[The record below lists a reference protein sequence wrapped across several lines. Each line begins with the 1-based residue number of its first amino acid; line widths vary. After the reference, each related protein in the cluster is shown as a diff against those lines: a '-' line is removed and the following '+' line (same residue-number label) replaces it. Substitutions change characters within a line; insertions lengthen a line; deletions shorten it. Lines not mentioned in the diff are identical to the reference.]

1 MKSVVLGNITDAVV
15 SVQQLPVCLG
25 SSISSQMFGEGVTG
39 TLLEIPGKVLGCEI
53 ELFRY
58 FRLDNGFLVVVFYI
72 LQYLF
77 ECLHLLS
84 AADASYI
91 AAADSSILIEIVEQL
106 EQQSSHIQVFVLSMF
121 FLCSVFGKFQ
131 YDLTNLRTGLG
142 FVIGKPEILILRK
155 ILFQKTV
162 VDDEHQT
169 IGLSGNDI
177 TLIQNFNAVDT
188 LTVGYKQSPRL
199 RNKNFSI
206 NEMPGRAMKYI
217 EKFQFLV
224 PVAVS
229 DVEIIGVVMV
239 DVDHIERFVGLVLN
253 DLMFDQ
259 WFPHGVPPTVKH
271 NSRCF

>member
-1 MKSVVLGNITDAVV
+1 MKAVVLGNITDAVV
-15 SVQQLPVCLG
+15 GVQQLPVCLG
-25 SSISSQMFGEGVTG
+25 SSISCQMLGEGVTG

-106 EQQSSHIQVFVLSMF
+106 EQQSSHIQVFVLPMF
-121 FLCSVFGKFQ
+121 FLRSVFGKFQ
-131 YDLTNLRTGLG
+131 YDLSNLRTGLG

-188 LTVGYKQSPRL
+188 LTVGYKQSPGSVI
-199 RNKNFSI
+199 KTS
-206 NEMPGRAMKYI
+206 PSMKCR
-217 EKFQFLV
+217 EE
-224 PVAVS
+224 P
-229 DVEIIGVVMV
+229 
-239 DVDHIERFVGLVLN
+239 
-253 DLMFDQ
+253 
-259 WFPHGVPPTVKH
+259 
-271 NSRCF
+271 